1 MDNLPVIKNFE
12 IDYSFIIKNYLNPEL
27 WHKKWNLFIYKSF
40 VFSLELNSIYVQDE
54 KIYFHVILE
63 DILNVSDYTDEWAS
77 YPNRCYET
85 VVYSLKID
93 DISFLKNKISS
104 AMLYLIEKL
113 EERKI
118 KNSQEYKDIEDSK
131 DSEERKLT
139 EIAENFLDDNNVTN
153 DDIRDVYI
161 SNYVDNNSKIEDYL
175 NDCKYNLKY
184 NMLTDLYLIYA
195 NVNKKDNLLQ
205 TLENRILDDEEFEEL
220 KNEINEYI
228 KYMETEDFE
237 QEMQEYLEDI

>member
-1 MDNLPVIKNFE
+1 MDNLPTIKNFE

-27 WHKKWNLFIYKSF
+27 WHKKWNLFIYKNF
-40 VFSLELNSIYVQDE
+40 VFSLELSSIYVQDE

-63 DILNVSDYTDEWAS
+63 DILNVLDYTDEWSS

-85 VVYSLKID
+85 VDYSLKID
-93 DISFLKNKISS
+93 DVSFLKNKIST

-118 KNSQEYKDIEDSK
+118 KNSQEYKNIEDSK
-131 DSEERKLT
+131 DNEKRKLT
-139 EIAENFLDDNNVTN
+139 EIAENFLDDNKVTN

-175 NDCKYNLKY
+175 DDCKYNLKY

>member
-63 DILNVSDYTDEWAS
+63 DILNVSDYTDEWTS